1 MNPAQHDRNAAMM
14 ARQGRMTN
22 GQVPMGAPAPPR
34 LRPNGGPAPG
44 IQPIP
49 RPTPP
54 RVPPVGRLSGPN
66 PKIPNNM
73 DPANTYKNNTKEH
86 NTGSPVSTGDEF
98 SAVRNLMTLVLFIIL
113 ASSVFVIPQKFRFFW
128 LILVGLSV
136 LMMIGFRVYSDMYE
150 ASKDEDKTEDERSK
164 LSNFAGALLTA
175 EFILF
180 SVVMA
185 SILLV
190 LAWKVYGQVTKR
202 SNLLSNTEPNTDGE
216 TKQME
221 KTLDSAMMS
230 ERSNDE
236 ERMRRKMAKRERKFA
251 RF

>member
-1 MNPAQHDRNAAMM
+1 MNPAQADRNAAMF
-14 ARQGRMTN
+14 ARQGHMTN
-22 GQVPMGAPAPPR
+22 SQVPMAPPMGPK
-34 LRPNGGPAPG
+34 LRPNGGPGPG

-54 RVPPVGRLSGPN
+54 RVQPVGRLTGPN
-66 PKIPNNM
+66 PKIPASM
-73 DPANTYKNNTKEH
+73 DPANTYKNNTKEK
-86 NTGSPVSTGDEF
+86 NTAEPSANMGEF
-98 SAVRNLMTLVLFIIL
+98 SAIGNLLMLILFIIL

-128 LILVGLSV
+128 LVLVGLSV
-136 LMMIGFRVYSDMYE
+136 LMMIGFKVYNDMYE
-150 ASKDEDKTEDERSK
+150 ASKDENKPEEERSK

-202 SNLLSNTEPNTDGE
+202 SNLLSNTEPATDSE
-216 TKQME
+216 SRQME
-221 KTLDSAMMS
+221 NTL
-230 ERSNDE
+230 ERATIAEFRDGD
-236 ERMRRKMAKRERKFA
+236 RMRRKMQRREKKKMLM
-251 RF
+251 